1 MTITYELDLHTFE
14 AWSGAKSTLERVI
27 AEGKTNELEAV
38 LEDCYPEGM
47 TETQLNDVL
56 WFESD
61 WIFEM
66 CGIRTESEIRE
77 ELEEAKEELEEMYAE
92 WRNQNA
98 EEAEENDIPYESADY
113 IILGSK
119 IWEEEYSKDAEKL
132 RDKIAELTEE
142 LENI

>member
-1 MTITYELDLHTFE
+1 MTITYELNLYDFN

-27 AEGKTNELEAV
+27 DEDKVEILESV

-47 TETQLNDVL
+47 TETQLNDLL

-77 ELEEAKEELEEMYAE
+77 ELEEAKEELAELEEE
-92 WRNQNA
+92 WRNDVEILA
-98 EEAEENDIPYESADY
+98 EERNIPFESAEY
-113 IILGSK
+113 VVLASEV
-119 IWEEEYSKDAEKL
+119 WEKAYSEDGAEL

>member
-47 TETQLNDVL
+47 TETQLNDIL

-77 ELEEAKEELEEMYAE
+77 ELEEAKEELAELEEE
-92 WRNQNA
+92 WRNDVEILA
-98 EEAEENDIPYESADY
+98 EERNIPFESAEYVVLASEVWEKTYSEDGAE
-113 IILGSK
+113 LREK
-119 IWEEEYSKDAEKL
+119 IE
-132 RDKIAELTEE
+132 ELTEE

>member
-1 MTITYELDLHTFE
+1 MTITYELNLYDFE

-27 AEGKTNELEAV
+27 DEDKVEILESV

-47 TETQLNDVL
+47 TEAQLNDVL

-61 WIFEM
+61 WVFEM

-119 IWEEEYSKDAEKL
+119 IWEEEYSEDAEKL

-142 LENI
+142 LESI

>member
-1 MTITYELDLHTFE
+1 MTINYELDLHTFE

-27 AEGKTNELEAV
+27 DEDKVDVLEAV

-47 TETQLNDVL
+47 TETQLNDIL

-61 WIFEM
+61 WVFEM

-77 ELEEAKEELEEMYAE
+77 ELEEVKEELAELEEE
-92 WRNQNA
+92 WRNDVKILA
-98 EEAEENDIPYESADY
+98 EEKNIPFESAEY
-113 IILGSK
+113 VVLASEV
-119 IWEEEYSKDAEKL
+119 WEKAYSEDG
-132 RDKIAELTEE
+132 AELREKIEELEEE

>member
-1 MTITYELDLHTFE
+1 MTITYELNLYHFK

-27 AEGKTNELEAV
+27 DEDKVEVLEAV

-47 TETQLNDVL
+47 TETQLNDIL

-77 ELEEAKEELEEMYAE
+77 ELEEVKEELAELEEE
-92 WRNQNA
+92 WKNDVEILA
-98 EEAEENDIPYESADY
+98 EEKNIPFESAEY
-113 IILGSK
+113 VVLASEV
-119 IWEEEYSKDAEKL
+119 WEKAYSEDGAEL
-132 RDKIAELTEE
+132 REKIAELEEE

>member
-1 MTITYELDLHTFE
+1 MTITYELNLYHFK

-27 AEGKTNELEAV
+27 DEDKVEILESV

-61 WIFEM
+61 WVFEM

-119 IWEEEYSKDAEKL
+119 IWEEEYSEDAEKL

-142 LENI
+142 LESI